1 MSTRDNIYS
10 KFDDFKSQSS
20 DDIDVILKNFK
31 ILYNSDNTNTDQNK
45 ALVNYVYN
53 QFFYCQAR

>member
-31 ILYNSDNTNTDQNK
+31 ILYNSDNTNTD
-45 ALVNYVYN
+45 
-53 QFFYCQAR
+53 